1 MAHLTHLKM
10 ISLTGFILLMND
22 VKVPANGS
30 GLCER
35 SSKSTS
41 AIINIVSERLF
52 QFDLREEAI
61 ACCFLGPIS
70 PITCWC
76 CCKLWC
82 GLSDAAM
89 LLLLWRVC
97 RCSRPLP
104 RSVIWISLMG
114 VNLELHK
121 SALRHKSRARSGLGP
136 EPIDTSAT
144 LDW

>member
-52 QFDLREEAI
+52 QFDLREEEATC
-61 ACCFLGPIS
+61 CCFLGPIS
-70 PITCWC
+70 PITC
-76 CCKLWC
+76 
-82 GLSDAAM
+82 
-89 LLLLWRVC
+89 
-97 RCSRPLP
+97 
-104 RSVIWISLMG
+104 
-114 VNLELHK
+114 
-121 SALRHKSRARSGLGP
+121 
-136 EPIDTSAT
+136 
-144 LDW
+144 